1 MCVLLTCGD
10 RVLQSQISTL
20 LAVTRCFL
28 NAQSTYSS
36 GLATGR
42 YNRTDAARQRLQN
55 RQLIEQLQVWI
66 VRLRLLTGSPAFA
79 RQALVDEVSTGAKD
93 VDRVV
98 AEGTT
103 TGLLAEAVELLKE
116 AEQAQQ
122 QLPPAPS
129 AGGAVA
135 DLRSCAVA
143 AAAANGQHDL
153 TTAAPPTP
161 DRRRRFCLS
170 IGSVKARPAKKKQKR
185 EGVLPE
191 RGPQGTPHPRGETVQ
206 AVLDSADETS
216 EDEVEGLPVEALL
229 SPPRGSIDF
238 GPRADEYSSE
248 GYDGESSGSDVDA

>member
-55 RQLIEQLQVWI
+55 RQLIEQLQGWI

-143 AAAANGQHDL
+143 AAAANGQHDP

-185 EGVLPE
+185 EGV
-191 RGPQGTPHPRGETVQ
+191 QGTPYPRGETVQ
-206 AVLDSADETS
+206 AVLDSADEAS
-216 EDEVEGLPVEALL
+216 EDETEGIPVEALL
-229 SPPRGSIDF
+229 SPPRGSVDF
-238 GPRADEYSSE
+238 EPREGEYSSD
-248 GYDGESSGSDVDA
+248 GYDGEADTSGSDVDA